1 MTVGKSRSR
10 SWHRATAWANTR
22 GRNVLTRR
30 TAPFAPENMRSLWPL
45 PFHEGCERR
54 GEESGERRAPALV
67 RFRRVPHELAADL
80 STASVILSSRTAP
93 NWAVGVD
100 GSGRCWMCV
109 GMPTSRS
116 TRAPA
121 EPEIEGEG
129 LKLVEPRTG
138 MALVLMPRLAREA
151 QPAAEPNRLVL
162 RWTGAERLRREVTD
176 GWPQRSG
183 RRTKSRFRARCQPRW
198 TLRSRM
204 ASAAFNASSVE

>member
-54 GEESGERRAPALV
+54 GEESGERHAPALV

-80 STASVILSSRTAP
+80 STASVTLSSRTAP

-116 TRAPA
+116 TRAPV

-162 RWTGAERLRREVTD
+162 RWTGAGTPPARGHGRLATTERAANEVKISSPLPAAMDAAIAD
-176 GWPQRSG
+176 GECRVQR
-183 RRTKSRFRARCQPRW
+183 
-198 TLRSRM
+198 
-204 ASAAFNASSVE
+204 